1 MKIMRMSR
9 TTVATKWEVN
19 AMRTAALAVLVTMPL
34 LMIMSCADDGS
45 MTTKGKT
52 VAGGAAAGA
61 VIGQAV
67 GRNRYATAIGAGFG
81 SLLGY
86 IVGNEMEKSDTQN
99 LNNAL
104 ENGAAGNPISWNNPD
119 TGDEYKII
127 PFEFFTDD
135 VTQQKCR
142 NAKIV
147 ADIEGKEQITD
158 TKACRQSDG
167 HWDLGALK

>member
-1 MKIMRMSR
+1 
-9 TTVATKWEVN
+9 
-19 AMRTAALAVLVTMPL
+19 MRTIALALLGTMLLL
-34 LMIMSCADDGS
+34 LMTSCADDGTL
-45 MTTKGKT
+45 TTGGKG
-52 VAGGAAAGA
+52 AIGGAAAGA
-61 VIGQAV
+61 VIGQAL
-67 GRNRYATAIGAGFG
+67 GRNRYATITAAVVGTM
-81 SLLGY
+81 LGY
-86 IVGNEMEKSDTQN
+86 IVGNEMEKSDTQK

-104 ENGAAGNPISWNNPD
+104 ENGAAGNPISWKNPD

-147 ADIEGKEQITD
+147 ANTEGKEQITD